1 MGNAAKKDFP
11 LGSFTEIDMTD
22 SLRRERLQ
30 AKGRLLEKQ
39 NEVRHLK
46 LKCEGLRDTV
56 RLYTDPLAKIEELE
70 IALAFEVMSELMAAH
85 LELTEAL
92 GELAN
97 IEKALR

>member
-1 MGNAAKKDFP
+1 MN
-11 LGSFTEIDMTD
+11 D
-22 SLRRERLQ
+22 SMSRERLQ

-56 RLYTDPLAKIEELE
+56 RLYMDPLAKIEDLE
-70 IALAFEVMSELMAAH
+70 IELAFEVMTELMAAH
-85 LELTEAL
+85 LKLTETL

>member
-1 MGNAAKKDFP
+1 MN
-11 LGSFTEIDMTD
+11 D
-22 SLRRERLQ
+22 SMSRERLQ

-39 NEVRHLK
+39 NEMRHLK

-56 RLYTDPLAKIEELE
+56 RLYMDPLAKIEDLE
-70 IALAFEVMSELMAAH
+70 IELAFEVMTELMAAH
-85 LELTEAL
+85 LKLTETL

>member
-1 MGNAAKKDFP
+1 M
-11 LGSFTEIDMTD
+11 SD
-22 SLRRERLQ
+22 SIRRERLQ

-39 NEVRHLK
+39 NQVRHLK

-56 RLYTDPLAKIEELE
+56 RLYMDPLAKIEDLE
-70 IALAFEVMSELMAAH
+70 IELAFEVMTELMATY
-85 LELTEAL
+85 LKLIEGL

>member
-1 MGNAAKKDFP
+1 MSDA
-11 LGSFTEIDMTD
+11 
-22 SLRRERLQ
+22 LRREKLQ
-30 AKGRLLEKQ
+30 AEGRLLEKR

-56 RLYTDPLAKIEELE
+56 RLYTDPLARIEELE
-70 IALAFEVMSELMAAH
+70 IELAFEAMTELMATH
-85 LELTEAL
+85 LNLTEAL

>member
-1 MGNAAKKDFP
+1 
-11 LGSFTEIDMTD
+11 MTD
-22 SLRRERLQ
+22 AIRRERLQ

-56 RLYTDPLAKIEELE
+56 RLYMDPLARIEELE
-70 IALAFEVMSELMAAH
+70 IELAFEVMTELMATH
-85 LELTEAL
+85 LKLTETL